1 MELKQLNRIIFL
13 VVFAI
18 STNVFSQIKMSD
30 IENKK
35 FSINSKTQ
43 KQNLV
48 KISDNSDYSIYYI
61 VNRRDFKLK
70 KGIGTNGIAKVIFFS
85 KMYNKGILINFQQM
99 IYRVKTNIYNII
111 LYTGSNDKYM
121 FVSSMAVLDKDFNYE
136 YFIKYHYMPLP
147 PPKNEV
153 YKAWITI
160 QDTKNYCN
168 LIDIDLRDNPIY
180 ENINDILSNIPKI
193 PKGNNIEKK
202 CTPIIY
208 DMDLKDFFPEKI
220 IK

>member
-1 MELKQLNRIIFL
+1 
-13 VVFAI
+13 
-18 STNVFSQIKMSD
+18 MSD

-61 VNRRDFKLK
+61 VNRRDFNLK
-70 KGIGTNGIAKVIFFS
+70 KGIGTHGIAKVIFFS

-99 IYRVKTNIYNII
+99 IYRAKTNIYNII

-121 FVSSMAVLDKDFNYE
+121 FVSSMTVLDKDFNYE

-168 LIDIDLRDNPIY
+168 LIDIDLRDNLIY

-208 DMDLKDFFPEKI
+208 AMDLKDFFPEKI

>member
-1 MELKQLNRIIFL
+1 MVLKQLNKIIVL
-13 VVFAI
+13 IVFAI
-18 STNVFSQIKMSD
+18 NTNICSQIKISD

-61 VNRRDFKLK
+61 VNRRDFNLK
-70 KGIGTNGIAKVIFFS
+70 KGLGTNGIAKVIFFS

-99 IYRVKTNIYNII
+99 IYRAKTNIYNIS
-111 LYTGSNDKYM
+111 LHTGANDKYM

-136 YFIKYHYMPLP
+136 YFMKYHYMQSSPLE
-147 PPKNEV
+147 NGG
-153 YKAWITI
+153 YKSWITI

-168 LIDIDLRDNPIY
+168 LIDIDLRDNVIY

-193 PKGNNIEKK
+193 PKENNIKKK
-202 CTPIIY
+202 CTSIIY
-208 DMDLKDFFPEKI
+208 DMDLKDFFQRR
-220 IK
+220 